1 MTCKMCESV
10 RQKCGHTNNVCVNIW
25 GTPIQCQCFEGQVSK
40 PYNDQGMRPRP
51 NDTAS
56 CDAYCLRAVMI
67 NNRCPCRPDSKSFR
81 GFKHFLILE
90 KI

>member
-1 MTCKMCESV
+1 MCESV

-67 NNRCPCRPDSKSFR
+67 NNRCPCRPDLKSFR